1 MVDLVRKT
9 GDDDFYLNLYRQ
21 IGLVGLSVVILG
33 FVISFFIKEKDVE
46 AKGDEEVE
54 ALGSQFTS
62 W

>member
-1 MVDLVRKT
+1 MVDFVRKT

-21 IGLVGLSVVILG
+21 IGLVGLSVVIIG
-33 FVISFFIKEKDVE
+33 FAISFFIKEKDVE

-54 ALGSQFTS
+54 VAGSQFTS